1 MKTSGAMNGTPCP
14 RWDTLCVRILPAD
27 RARKR
32 PIGSYGP
39 IGLGAQMRTGRVPEV
54 GSMKQSS
61 LICGG
66 YLQKSGPLDA
76 ALPRSV
82 CCENAADPNAGRR
95 KCFFKICRKF
105 ASDNQTPS
113 GTACTTS
120 RVCPAHRTE
129 PPRRGDQIRKS
140 RNGGGILPRPEYHR
154 TEKTTG
160 AVRHTACARWNT
172 LRVWG
177 KEIEY
182 ENGVI

>member
-1 MKTSGAMNGTPCP
+1 MKNVTGAMKRTLCAAREIENCGTNEVCKCGKSESRGTAGTTSRVRRVSRTDKATGAMKHALRA

-82 CCENAADPNAGRR
+82 CCENAADPHAG
-95 KCFFKICRKF
+95 
-105 ASDNQTPS
+105 S
-113 GTACTTS
+113 
-120 RVCPAHRTE
+120 
-129 PPRRGDQIRKS
+129 
-140 RNGGGILPRPEYHR
+140 
-154 TEKTTG
+154 
-160 AVRHTACARWNT
+160 
-172 LRVWG
+172 
-177 KEIEY
+177 
-182 ENGVI
+182 

>member
-1 MKTSGAMNGTPCP
+1 MENVTGAMKRTPCAAREIENCGTNEVCKCGKSGSRGTAGTTSRVRRVSRTDKATGAMKHALRA
-14 RWDTLCVRILPAD
+14 RWDTLCVRILPAA

-82 CCENAADPNAGRR
+82 CCENAADPNAG
-95 KCFFKICRKF
+95 
-105 ASDNQTPS
+105 S
-113 GTACTTS
+113 
-120 RVCPAHRTE
+120 
-129 PPRRGDQIRKS
+129 
-140 RNGGGILPRPEYHR
+140 
-154 TEKTTG
+154 
-160 AVRHTACARWNT
+160 
-172 LRVWG
+172 
-177 KEIEY
+177 
-182 ENGVI
+182 

>member
-1 MKTSGAMNGTPCP
+1 MKTPGAMKGTLCP
-14 RWDTLCVRILPAD
+14 RWDTLRVRILPAD

-82 CCENAADPNAGRR
+82 CCENAADPNAG
-95 KCFFKICRKF
+95 
-105 ASDNQTPS
+105 S
-113 GTACTTS
+113 
-120 RVCPAHRTE
+120 
-129 PPRRGDQIRKS
+129 
-140 RNGGGILPRPEYHR
+140 
-154 TEKTTG
+154 
-160 AVRHTACARWNT
+160 
-172 LRVWG
+172 
-177 KEIEY
+177 
-182 ENGVI
+182 